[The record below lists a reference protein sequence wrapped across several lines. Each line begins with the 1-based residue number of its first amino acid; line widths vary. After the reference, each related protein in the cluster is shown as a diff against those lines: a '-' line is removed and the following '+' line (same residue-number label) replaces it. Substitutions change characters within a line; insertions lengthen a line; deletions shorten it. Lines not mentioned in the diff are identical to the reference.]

1 MAPDPY
7 AGTLPA
13 TKFVVPPELVG
24 MVPRSRLLDALDAAV
39 ARPLTLLAAP
49 PGAGKT
55 ALLGSWVAAGRAP
68 GPVAW
73 LSLDPADSER
83 RRFWRAVLEA
93 LTRAG
98 AGEPIDALVAHPQE
112 RVELLVAAVAGAL
125 ADRTEPLVLVLDDF
139 HEVADS
145 VHGGLDQ
152 LLRHPP
158 ACLRIVLATRADPPL
173 HLGRLRLQ
181 DQLAEIRG
189 PELTLTL
196 SETTEMLTALGIS
209 MGTEHVRRLWSH
221 TEGWVGA
228 LRLAAM
234 SLRGHAEPE
243 QFVDAFAGDDRA
255 VSDYL
260 LSEVMSSLSPDD
272 RCFLL
277 RTSIARVLNGDLAN
291 ALTGR
296 SDGHRRLAE
305 LARGGALL
313 APLDRRGEWYRYHA
327 LFGELLRAELRSEW
341 PDQVPELHRRAAA
354 WLAGQGDDARALLH
368 AVDGEAWDL
377 AARLAGER
385 WVDLLIRGEIG
396 ALRPL
401 IERVPPEWAAGDPE
415 LALAV
420 AATLMDRGDE
430 RAAEVQL
437 RRAEAAAARVPPER
451 RVRFDASLAAVRLYV
466 ARLRGDLET
475 ALAAGRTL
483 DAQGGLDHDAIE
495 TDLRALTLANLG
507 IAELWAGR
515 PEAAG
520 RHLERSRGAAADSG
534 SEWIVL
540 IALGHLAVQGVVEH
554 DYPRAGRHARE
565 AIVLAERRGWECSW
579 PAGAA
584 LVALGAAEF
593 LWDRLDD
600 AGRTLER
607 AQEALGSTRE
617 RPLRAMLALVRAA
630 VLNSAGDPETA
641 LAVLCAGTEQLRGW
655 PVMPQLAEQFVVL
668 EALLRSQLGNG
679 DQASRLLE
687 GASPSPAVSVALA
700 QLRLAR
706 GEPEAART
714 ELESWTGELE
724 HDRSPTSIQGCLV
737 DALALDALAQHDAA
751 AAALELA
758 LDHAEPGGLR
768 RLPIGFGRSVQPL
781 LRRQL
786 RRGTEHRALVGE
798 LLDALDDAS
807 GRHHSPSP
815 FVTEPLSPRERAVL
829 RYLPTMMS
837 NQEIASELFVSVNTI
852 KTHLKAIYRKLDV
865 PDRREAVRRARRL
878 ELLAP

>member
-1 MAPDPY
+1 MAANPY
-7 AGTLPA
+7 SGTLPA
-13 TKFVVPPELVG
+13 SKFALPPEQEA
-24 MVPRSRLLDALDAAV
+24 MVRRGRLLDALDAAV
-39 ARPLTLLAAP
+39 KRPLTLLAAP

-55 ALLGSWVAAGRAP
+55 ALLASWIGARRAP

-73 LSLDPADSER
+73 LSVDPADAER

-112 RVELLVAAVAGAL
+112 RVELLVRALAGAL
-125 ADRTEPLVLVLDDF
+125 ADRTEPIVLVLDDF
-139 HEVADS
+139 HEVAES
-145 VHGGLDQ
+145 VHAGVDL

-158 ACLRIVLATRADPPL
+158 PGLRVVIATRADPPL

-181 DQLAEIRG
+181 AQLAEIRA
-189 PELTLTL
+189 PELALTL
-196 SETTEMLTALGIS
+196 SETTEMLGALDVSIGS
-209 MGTEHVRRLWSH
+209 KHVRRLWDH

-228 LRLAAM
+228 LRLASM
-234 SLRGHAEPE
+234 TLREHPEPE
-243 QFVDAFAGDDRA
+243 RFVDDFAGDDRA

-260 LSEVMSSLSPDD
+260 LSEVMSSLSPDE

-277 RTSIARVLNGDLAN
+277 RTSIVGVLNGDLAN

-296 SDGHRRLAE
+296 TDGQRRLAE

-327 LFGELLRAELRSEW
+327 LFGELLRAEMRSEW
-341 PDQVPELHRRAAA
+341 PDQMSELHRRAAT
-354 WLAGQGDDARALLH
+354 WLSGHGEDARALLH
-368 AVDGEAWDL
+368 AVDGEDWDL

-396 ALRPL
+396 ALMPL
-401 IERVPPEWAAGDPE
+401 IERLPPRRAATDPE
-415 LALAV
+415 LTLAWAAAL
-420 AATLMDRGDE
+420 LDRGDE
-430 RAAEVQL
+430 GTAEIQL
-437 RRAEAAAARVPPER
+437 RRAEAAAEGIAPER
-451 RVRFDASLAAVRLYV
+451 RARFDASLAAVRLYV
-466 ARLRGDLET
+466 ARLRGDLRT

-483 DAQGGLDHDAIE
+483 DAQGGLGEGAIE
-495 TDLRALTLANLG
+495 VDLRALALANLG
-507 IAELWAGR
+507 IAELWACR
-515 PEAAG
+515 VESSR
-520 RHLERSRGAAADSG
+520 RHLERSLGAAAESG
-534 SEWIVL
+534 REWIVL
-540 IALGHLAVQGVVEH
+540 IALGHLAIEAVMEH

-565 AIVLAERRGWECSW
+565 AIAVAERHGWERSW
-579 PAGAA
+579 PSGAA
-584 LVALGAAEF
+584 FVALGAAQY

-600 AGRTLER
+600 AARSLER
-607 AQEALGSTRE
+607 AHEALAGSRE

-630 VLNSAGDPETA
+630 VLNCAGDPQTA
-641 LAVLCAGTEQLRGW
+641 MAVLGAGAEQLRGW
-655 PVMPQLAEQFVVL
+655 PVAQQLAEQFVVM
-668 EALLRSQLGNG
+668 EALLRSQLGNR
-679 DQASRLLE
+679 DEAERLLE
-687 GASPSPAVSVALA
+687 RASPSAAISVALA

-706 GEPEAART
+706 GEPEAARA
-714 ELESWTGELE
+714 ELEGWSAEFE
-724 HDRSPTSIQGCLV
+724 HDRSPTSIQGSLV
-737 DALALDALAQHDAA
+737 EALALDALADHDGA

-798 LLDALDDAS
+798 LLDALDDTS
-807 GRHHSPSP
+807 GEPRPPSP
-815 FVTEPLSPRERAVL
+815 IMIEPLSPRERTVL

-837 NQEIASELFVSVNTI
+837 NQEIASELCVSVNTV

-865 PDRREAVRRARRL
+865 PDRREAVRRGRTL